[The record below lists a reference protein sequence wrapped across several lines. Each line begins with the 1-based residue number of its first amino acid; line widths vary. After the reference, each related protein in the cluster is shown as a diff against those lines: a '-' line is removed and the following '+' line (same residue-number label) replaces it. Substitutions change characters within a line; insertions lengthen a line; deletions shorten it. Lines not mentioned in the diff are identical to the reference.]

1 VRLLHGDADAIVPV
15 AAAAALAAQ
24 LPRAWLT
31 VLAGRGHAL
40 PLSAPAEVAAL
51 LVEADR

>member
-1 VRLLHGDADAIVPV
+1 V
-15 AAAAALAAQ
+15 Q
-24 LPRAWLT
+24 LPRARLT

-51 LVEADR
+51 LAEAGR